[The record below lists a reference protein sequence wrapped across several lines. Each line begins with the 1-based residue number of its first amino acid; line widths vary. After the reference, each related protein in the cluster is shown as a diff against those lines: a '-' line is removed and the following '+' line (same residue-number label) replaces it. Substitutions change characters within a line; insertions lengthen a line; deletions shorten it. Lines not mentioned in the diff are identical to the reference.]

1 MIGIAIIYGKPMFFV
16 KILVSARLPDAS
28 VL

>member
-1 MIGIAIIYGKPMFFV
+1 MIGNYNNLRETDVFV
-16 KILVSARLPDAS
+16 KIRVSARLPGAS

>member
-1 MIGIAIIYGKPMFFV
+1 MIGNYNYLRKTDVFV
-16 KILVSARLPDAS
+16 KIRVSTRLPGSS

>member
-1 MIGIAIIYGKPMFFV
+1 MIGNYNNLRKTDVFV
-16 KILVSARLPDAS
+16 KILVSARLPGAA

>member
-1 MIGIAIIYGKPMFFV
+1 MIGNYNNLRKIDVFV
-16 KILVSARLPDAS
+16 KTLVSASLPGAS

>member
-1 MIGIAIIYGKPMFFV
+1 MIENYNNLRKIDIFV
-16 KILVSARLPDAS
+16 KILVSTRLPGAS

>member
-1 MIGIAIIYGKPMFFV
+1 MIGNYNNLRKIDVFV
-16 KILVSARLPDAS
+16 KIFVSARLPGAS

>member
-1 MIGIAIIYGKPMFFV
+1 MIGNYNNLRKIDVFV
-16 KILVSARLPDAS
+16 KILVSTSLPGAS

>member
-1 MIGIAIIYGKPMFFV
+1 MIGNYNNLRKIDVFV